1 MTPSP
6 TNPRLAM
13 PPPRRSLCNRLQQP
27 SAAVAALSM
36 VAVASGWGQRV
47 RGGGRAVPAVGSAAA
62 AGDGEEVA
70 ALAEQAELALDRPD
84 GPQDGRALA
93 ARCSRRCHSRSVS
106 LTADRVS
113 RWWRPAG
120 IGVYTAPLCRRDRF
134 RSAPLGRRAAAATRG
149 WRWR

>member
-27 SAAVAALSM
+27 SAAVAA
-36 VAVASGWGQRV
+36 
-47 RGGGRAVPAVGSAAA
+47 VGSAAV

-134 RSAPLGRRAAAATRG
+134 RDDGAHSGGLP
-149 WRWR
+149 